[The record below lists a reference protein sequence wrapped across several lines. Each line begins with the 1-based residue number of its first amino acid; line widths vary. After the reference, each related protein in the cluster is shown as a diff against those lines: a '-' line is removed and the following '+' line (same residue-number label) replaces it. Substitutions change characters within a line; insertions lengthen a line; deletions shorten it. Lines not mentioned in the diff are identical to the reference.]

1 MKKLLFIWL
10 VGLFICLFENCSEP
24 RQAKYVFYFI
34 GDGMGVNQVNGTE
47 MYLAELDSVV
57 GVKGLNF
64 ASFPVRNYVTTYSFY
79 NCVTCSAA
87 AGTALA
93 TGEKTKNGTIGMDKE
108 QKEPLYSVA
117 VQAKET
123 GRKVGIITSVGM
135 NHATPAA
142 FYGHQ
147 PRRTMYFELGKDAIT
162 TGFDLYGGGGIIQP
176 ESRKDSTNLFD
187 LFREAGYLVV
197 RGNEMFREKM
207 IESSKLVVVQDGPQ
221 TTLPYAI
228 DREEGDFTLSQMTE
242 GAIDFLSRGEQG
254 FFLMVEGGLIDYAC
268 HVNDAAT
275 VFREVVDFAD
285 AIQKAYEFY
294 LKYPDETLIVV
305 TADHETGG
313 IVLGTGSYQLNL
325 RVLENQ
331 KVSLDKLTREIKK
344 LRDLKNDQVTWNDMQ
359 EVLAKNLGFWNTVN
373 LSVEDEQA
381 LKDCWRETFSG
392 KTVEMVKNLYS
403 ENEPIAQLSVNIL
416 NRQAKISWAS
426 GGHSAGVV
434 PVYAIGVG
442 AERFNGRL
450 DNTDIPRIIRG
461 LVKYEQ

>member
-1 MKKLLFIWL
+1 M
-10 VGLFICLFENCSEP
+10 
-24 RQAKYVFYFI
+24 VF
-34 GDGMGVNQVNGTE
+34 
-47 MYLAELDSVV
+47 
-57 GVKGLNF
+57 
-64 ASFPVRNYVTTYSFY
+64 
-79 NCVTCSAA
+79 
-87 AGTALA
+87 
-93 TGEKTKNGTIGMDKE
+93 
-108 QKEPLYSVA
+108 
-117 VQAKET
+117 
-123 GRKVGIITSVGM
+123 
-135 NHATPAA
+135 
-142 FYGHQ
+142 
-147 PRRTMYFELGKDAIT
+147 
-162 TGFDLYGGGGIIQP
+162 
-176 ESRKDSTNLFD
+176 
-187 LFREAGYLVV
+187 

-207 IESSKLVVVQDGPQ
+207 IESSKLVVVQDDSQ

-268 HVNDAAT
+268 HVNDAAA
-275 VFREVVDFAD
+275 VFREVADFAD

-294 LKYPDETLIVV
+294 LKHPDETLIVV

-450 DNTDIPRIIRG
+450 DNTDIPKIIRS
-461 LVKYEQ
+461 LVKYE

>member
-1 MKKLLFIWL
+1 MRKLLFIWL
-10 VGLFICLFENCSEP
+10 VGVLVSLFESCSEP
-24 RQAKYVFYFI
+24 RQVKYVFYFI

-47 MYLAELDSVV
+47 MFLAELDSVI

-64 ASFPVRNYVTTYSFY
+64 ASFPVRNYATTYSSY
-79 NCVTCSAA
+79 NGVTCSAA

-117 VQAKET
+117 VRAKEA

-147 PRRTMYFELGKDAIT
+147 PRRTMYFELGKDAIKA
-162 TGFDLYGGGGIIQP
+162 GFDLYGGGGIIQSVSP
-176 ESRKDSTNLFD
+176 KDSTNLFD
-187 LFREAGYLVV
+187 LLHESGYLVV

-207 IESSKLVVVQDGPQ
+207 VELSKLVVIQGGLQ

-228 DREEGDFTLSQMTE
+228 DREEDDFTLSQMTE
-242 GAIDFLSRGEQG
+242 GAIDFLSRGKQG

-275 VFREVVDFAD
+275 AFREVEDFAD
-285 AIQKAYEFY
+285 AVQKAYEFY
-294 LKYPDETLIVV
+294 LKHPDETLIVV

-331 KVSLDKLTREIKK
+331 RVSLEKLTREIRE
-344 LRDLKNDQVTWNDMQ
+344 LRDMKSNQVAWEDVQ
-359 EVLAKNLGFWNTVN
+359 ELLAKNLGFWNTVN
-373 LSVEDEQA
+373 LSTEDEQA
-381 LKDCWRETFSG
+381 LKNCYRETFSG

-403 ENEPIAQLSVNIL
+403 ENEPIAQLSINIL
-416 NRQAKISWAS
+416 NRLAKISWAS

-442 AERFNGRL
+442 AEWFNGRL
-450 DNTDIPRIIRG
+450 DNTDIPRIIEA
-461 LVKYEQ
+461 LAKYE

>member
-1 MKKLLFIWL
+1 
-10 VGLFICLFENCSEP
+10 
-24 RQAKYVFYFI
+24 
-34 GDGMGVNQVNGTE
+34 
-47 MYLAELDSVV
+47 
-57 GVKGLNF
+57 
-64 ASFPVRNYVTTYSFY
+64 
-79 NCVTCSAA
+79 
-87 AGTALA
+87 
-93 TGEKTKNGTIGMDKE
+93 MDKD

-117 VQAKET
+117 VRAKEA

-147 PRRTMYFELGKDAIT
+147 PRRTMYFELGKDAIR
-162 TGFDLYGGGGIIQP
+162 TGFDLYGGGGIIQSVSP
-176 ESRKDSTNLFD
+176 KDSANLFD
-187 LFREAGYLVV
+187 LLHESGYLVV

-207 IESSKLVVVQDGPQ
+207 VESSKLVVIQGGPQ

-228 DREEGDFTLSQMTE
+228 DREEDDLTLSQMTE
-242 GAIDFLSRGEQG
+242 GAIEFLNRGKEG

-275 VFREVVDFAD
+275 TFREVVDFAD
-285 AIQKAYEFY
+285 AVQKAYEFY
-294 LKYPDETLIVV
+294 LKHPDETLIVV

-331 KVSLDKLTREIKK
+331 RVSLEKLTREIRE
-344 LRDLKNDQVTWNDMQ
+344 LRDMKSNQVEWENVQ
-359 EVLAKNLGFWNTVN
+359 EVLAKNLGFWNMVN
-373 LSVEDEQA
+373 LSTEDEQA
-381 LKDCWRETFSG
+381 LKNCYRETFSG

-403 ENEPIAQLSVNIL
+403 ENEPIAQLSINIL
-416 NRQAKISWAS
+416 NRLAKISWAS

-450 DNTDIPRIIRG
+450 DNTDIPKIIRA
-461 LVKYEQ
+461 LAKYE

>member
-1 MKKLLFIWL
+1 MF
-10 VGLFICLFENCSEP
+10 
-24 RQAKYVFYFI
+24 
-34 GDGMGVNQVNGTE
+34 
-47 MYLAELDSVV
+47 
-57 GVKGLNF
+57 
-64 ASFPVRNYVTTYSFY
+64 
-79 NCVTCSAA
+79 
-87 AGTALA
+87 
-93 TGEKTKNGTIGMDKE
+93 
-108 QKEPLYSVA
+108 
-117 VQAKET
+117 
-123 GRKVGIITSVGM
+123 
-135 NHATPAA
+135 H
-142 FYGHQ
+142 
-147 PRRTMYFELGKDAIT
+147 
-162 TGFDLYGGGGIIQP
+162 
-176 ESRKDSTNLFD
+176 
-187 LFREAGYLVV
+187 EAGYLVV
-197 RGNEMFREKM
+197 RGNEIFREKM
-207 IESSKLVVVQDGPQ
+207 IESSKLVVVQDGSQ

-228 DREEGDFTLSQMTE
+228 DREEGDFTLTQMTE

-275 VFREVVDFAD
+275 VFREVADFAD

-294 LKYPDETLIVV
+294 LKHPDETLIVV

-344 LRDLKNDQVTWNDMQ
+344 LRDLKNDQVTWNDLQ

-373 LSVEDEQA
+373 LPAEDEQA
-381 LKDCWRETFSG
+381 LKDCWKETFSG

-461 LVKYEQ
+461 LVKYE